1 MNPVRV
7 LLADDHVIVRQGL
20 RRLLESD
27 EALAVVGEAGDGRE
41 TVRLAEALHPD
52 VVVMDVRMPGLDGL
66 GATRR
71 IRDRLPDVKVV
82 ALSLYDEESYARQ
95 ALRAGVS
102 GYVMKSAA
110 FEELRQA
117 IEAAMRGDLYVS
129 SALPR
134 KLLEG
139 YPEGA
144 PLDEGQMA
152 YERLTARQRE
162 VLQLI
167 AEGHTRRRIAEMLHI
182 SPKTVS
188 RHREDLMRRLGI
200 RDQAGLI
207 RFAVS
212 QGLVEL

>member
-1 MNPVRV
+1 MSSVRV

-27 EALAVVGEAGDGRE
+27 ETMTVVGEAGDGRE

-52 VVVMDVRMPGLDGL
+52 VIVMDLRMPGLDVL
-66 GATRR
+66 AATRR
-71 IRDRLPDVKVV
+71 IRDRLPDIRIV
-82 ALSLYDEESYARQ
+82 ALSLYEEESYARQ

-102 GYVMKSAA
+102 AYVIKKAA
-110 FEELRQA
+110 YEELRLA
-117 IEAAMRGDLYVS
+117 IEAATRDETYVS
-129 SALPR
+129 SGLPR
-134 KLLEG
+134 RLVEG

-144 PLDEGQMA
+144 ALDEKQAA
-152 YERLTARQRE
+152 YQRLTPRQRE

-167 AEGHTRRRIAEMLHI
+167 AEGHTRRKIAEMLHI

-207 RFAVS
+207 RFAIS